1 MASTFSSLKFEL
13 IGTGEQDGTWGD
25 TTNTNIGTAIEQ
37 AITGSGD
44 VTFASA
50 DVTLTLSNTNASQ
63 AARNLRLVCV
73 GTSGGARQ
81 LVVPSI
87 EKQYI
92 VQNDLADTV
101 TIRTSAGTGVAIPTG
116 KTTVVFSNGT
126 DVVDATTYLSS
137 LSAGSISLTSAL
149 GVASGGTGRTSL
161 TANNVVLGNGASQVQ
176 FVAPGTT
183 GNVLTSDGT
192 TWTSAIP
199 SGFPAGT
206 RMTFNQTAAPT
217 GWTKDTSRNNTA
229 FRLVSGNVSS
239 GGSIDFTVAFS
250 ATQTVNITSA
260 TASVGATTLSTPQ
273 IPSHDHSVTSN
284 TFCGCGLQNVA
295 ANYQYRS
302 AAAAG
307 GNPSTFWN
315 VIPNGGGG
323 SHTHPFSFSSAVGTV
338 DLSVKYV
345 DLIIAQKD

>member
-25 TTNTNIGTAIEQ
+25 TTNTNLGTAIEQ

-44 VTFASA
+44 ITFASA
-50 DVTLTLSNTNASQ
+50 DVTLTLSNTNAAQ
-63 AARNLRLVCV
+63 VARNLRLVCV

-92 VQNDLADTV
+92 VQNDLADAV
-101 TIRTSAGTGVAIPTG
+101 TIRTSAGTGVTIPAG
-116 KTTVVFSNGT
+116 KATVVFNNGT
-126 DVVDATTYLSS
+126 DVVNAVNYIS
-137 LSAGSISLTSAL
+137 SISFASAL
-149 GVASGGTGRTSL
+149 PVASGGTGVTTL
-161 TANNVVLGNGASQVQ
+161 TANNVVLGNGTSAVQV
-176 FVAPGTT
+176 VAPGSA
-183 GNVLTSDGT
+183 GNVLTSNGT
-192 TWTSAIP
+192 TWVSSP
-199 SGFPAGT
+199 GGFPAGT

-217 GWTKDTSRNNTA
+217 GWTKDTSTNNTA

-239 GGSIDFTVAFS
+239 GGSIDFTNAFS

-273 IPSHDHSVTSN
+273 IPSHTHVVTGGQGGY
-284 TFCGCGLQNVA
+284 TEVGFRKEGPF
-295 ANYQYRS
+295 
-302 AAAAG
+302 AG
-307 GNPSTFWN
+307 FPTTSDAT
-315 VIPNGGGG
+315 GGGG
-323 SHTHPFSFSSAVGTV
+323 SHTHPFSFSSAVGTI
-338 DLSVKYV
+338 DLSVRYV